1 MLARRRWRSGYNA
14 GGGPNHMGEQRNMVI
29 VVMVIVMVVMV
40 VVVVVRMKMMLNCST
55 THLCI

>member
-29 VVMVIVMVVMV
+29 VVMVIVMVMVVMV
-40 VVVVVRMKMMLNCST
+40 VVVMVMVTSNRG
-55 THLCI
+55 

>member
-29 VVMVIVMVVMV
+29 VVMVMV
-40 VVVVVRMKMMLNCST
+40 VVVVMVMLSCNRG
-55 THLCI
+55 